1 MEVGGEVGLEIP
13 TGSLAG
19 LGAVLR
25 EVTEKAREQMH
36 EHHVNPNECTFAHR
50 IDV

>member
-1 MEVGGEVGLEIP
+1 MDGEAGLEIP
-13 TGSLAG
+13 TGSQER

-50 IDV
+50 INV